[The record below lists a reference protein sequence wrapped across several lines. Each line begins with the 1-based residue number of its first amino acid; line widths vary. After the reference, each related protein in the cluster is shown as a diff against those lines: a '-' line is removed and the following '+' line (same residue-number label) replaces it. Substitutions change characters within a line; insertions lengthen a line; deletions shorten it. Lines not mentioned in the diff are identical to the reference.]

1 VRDTHARG
9 RAWVGDLID
18 RRVFLNGAF
27 ASLATFFLSLLSPPF
42 TARAG
47 NQVAVSSK
55 LSAELESKLRVSEY
69 VYISPLRKDGQE
81 STCHGEVWY
90 DWIDGS
96 VVMITSKK
104 TWKARSLEKG
114 LDRARIWV
122 GDYGRWKAFFGHN
135 DDFQQGLS
143 FHARA
148 STTLDEKLFER
159 MLTTYETKYP
169 EEIAD
174 WRDKMR
180 SGFRDGTRIL
190 IRYTPV

>member
-1 VRDTHARG
+1 MRG
-9 RAWVGDLID
+9 
-18 RRVFLNGAF
+18 
-27 ASLATFFLSLLSPPF
+27 
-42 TARAG
+42 
-47 NQVAVSSK
+47 AVSSK
-55 LSAELESKLRVSEY
+55 LPAELAAKLKVSEY
-69 VYISPLRKDGQE
+69 VYVSPLRKNGQE

-96 VVMITSKK
+96 VVMITSRE
-104 TWKARSLEKG
+104 TWKARSLKKG

-122 GDYGRWKAFFGHN
+122 GDYGRWKQFFGHN
-135 DDFQQGLS
+135 DDFRKGPS
-143 FHARA
+143 FDARA
-148 STTLDEKLFER
+148 STTRDEKLFDR

-180 SGFRDGTRIL
+180 SGFRDGTRVL